1 MKAFDTSHLIL
12 RAASAILV
20 AVITGSAIGQENV
33 QDNAWDVSNP
43 LDTTLVGPN
52 TWKPNQGP
60 LPTVD
65 AAVAKAVE
73 GNPEVA
79 AARARV
85 ALAEAELNAKRIEA
99 SRQILGLYSSLRS
112 AEMQADMLKAKL
124 QSASELLAFDK
135 QKDAA
140 GMAPASTENVIKRT
154 GEVNELKTQLT
165 QNASTRDEIEKEL
178 RMLLGSAPSLTFRSP
193 AGATLA
199 LAGARH
205 GSQMPQGPVVE
216 KIRPILNEPTD
227 LDFAGNPQP
236 LKAVVDYISSRHKLP
251 IYIHPSLDGSEIL
264 VDRTFKDVPLRYA
277 FEGIQELTKGEV
289 SFVVRD
295 YGILVVPKD
304 VAEQNG
310 YASAIDFK
318 GAPPAR
324 QPPAESAMSRG
335 QSTNST
341 GQPTTSKPAADHD
354 APRGSL
360 SRPGSEDPFGRPASS
375 SVDHGGGAA
384 NKQSS
389 ASDPFGK

>member
-1 MKAFDTSHLIL
+1 MKALDTSRLIL
-12 RAASAILV
+12 RAAVVILAAMIV
-20 AVITGSAIGQENV
+20 GSAIGQENV

-52 TWKPNQGP
+52 PWKPDQGP

-79 AARARV
+79 AARAKV

-99 SRQILGLYSSLRS
+99 SRQILGLYSGLRS

-124 QSASELLAFDK
+124 QSASELLAYDK
-135 QKDAA
+135 QKAEA
-140 GMAPASTENVIKRT
+140 GLTPGSTENVIKRT
-154 GEVNELKTQLT
+154 GEVNELKAQLT

-178 RMLLGSAPSLTFRSP
+178 RMLLGSSPPPNDYRGTLSLSSFS
-193 AGATLA
+193 
-199 LAGARH
+199 GARRS
-205 GSQMPQGPVVE
+205 SQIPQGPVVE
-216 KIRPILNEPTD
+216 KIRLILDQLTE
-227 LDFAGNPQP
+227 LDFVGNPQP
-236 LKAVVDYISSRHKLP
+236 LKDVADYISNKHKLP

-304 VAEQNG
+304 IAEQNG
-310 YASAIDFK
+310 YVSAVDFK
-318 GAPPAR
+318 AAPPAR
-324 QPPAESAMSRG
+324 QPPAESVMSRG
-335 QSTNST
+335 QSTSSS
-341 GQPTTSKPAADHD
+341 GQPTTRKPVSDHD
-354 APRGSL
+354 AAPRF
-360 SRPGSEDPFGRPASS
+360 SRPNTEDPFGPPAKSGT
-375 SVDHGGGAA
+375 DRAGGPAG
-384 NKQSS
+384 KPSS
-389 ASDPFGK
+389 ANDPFGR